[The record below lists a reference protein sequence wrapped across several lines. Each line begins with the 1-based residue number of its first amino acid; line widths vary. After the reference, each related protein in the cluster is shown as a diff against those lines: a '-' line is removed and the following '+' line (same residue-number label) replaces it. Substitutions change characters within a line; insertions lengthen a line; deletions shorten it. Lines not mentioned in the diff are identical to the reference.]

1 MFAVLGITGQV
12 GGAVARS
19 LLAAGLPVR
28 AIVRTTHKGEIW
40 AEQGCEICVADIGD
54 SDALTAAFEGAS
66 GVFVMLPPNFDPTEG
81 FPETIHI
88 VESIHRALDVT
99 RPDRVVCLST
109 IGAQATQPNLL
120 TKLGMMERR
129 LGTLPIPVTF
139 LRAAWF
145 MENTARD
152 IPALIADGAMPSYLQ
167 PLDKPVPMVATD
179 DIGRIA
185 AELLCQ
191 PDAASVVEL
200 EGPQRVTP
208 LEMASVL
215 GRLLGRTV
223 RVEAVPRDS
232 WFDAFREQGASNPEP
247 RMRMLD
253 GFNEG
258 WIEFEHGVAG
268 SIKGIVSIE
277 QALTRLIERIAPQA
291 LRIAHDSRS
300 SGQATP
306 VLQVPLQESA
316 E

>member
-1 MFAVLGITGQV
+1 
-12 GGAVARS
+12 
-19 LLAAGLPVR
+19 
-28 AIVRTTHKGEIW
+28 
-40 AEQGCEICVADIGD
+40 
-54 SDALTAAFEGAS
+54 
-66 GVFVMLPPNFDPTEG
+66 MLPPNFDPIEG
-81 FPETIHI
+81 FPETVRI

-152 IPALIADGAMPSYLQ
+152 IPALIAGGAMTSYLQ

-179 DIGRIA
+179 DIGRVA
-185 AELLCQ
+185 AELLCH
-191 PDAASVVEL
+191 PKGASVVEL

-208 LEMASVL
+208 LEVASVL
-215 GRLLGRTV
+215 GRLIGRTV
-223 RVEAVPRDS
+223 RVEAVPRDM
-232 WFDAFREQGASNPEP
+232 WFDAFRAQGASNPEP

-258 WIEFEHGVAG
+258 WIEFESGAAG
-268 SIKGIVSIE
+268 SRKGVVSID
-277 QALTRLIERIAPQA
+277 QVLTRLIGRMAPQE
-291 LRIAHDSRS
+291 RRTPRGIEP
-300 SGQATP
+300 SGQVTP
-306 VLQVPLQESA
+306 VLQAPLQESA